1 MISIFIYKGAVYAIC
16 AYKGHNLYLF
26 TCIHYK
32 YRIYIEIIALTR

>member
-1 MISIFIYKGAVYAIC
+1 MRFMHI
-16 AYKGHNLYLF
+16 KGHKLYLF